1 VDLTLERASAAIA
14 ARELGAVELVE
25 SLLARIEATEPAVH
39 AWASVDADGAL
50 AAARRLDAE
59 PTPRGPLH
67 GIPIGLK
74 DVIDTGG
81 WPTEAGSRAL
91 AGRVPDADA
100 EVVARLRAAGAIV
113 LGKTVTHELA
123 YGQNEPPTRS
133 PWDPGRYPGGSSAG
147 SGVALAVGGALGAL
161 GTDTGGSIR
170 NPSALNAL
178 TGLKPTQGLVST
190 RGVIPCSHSLDVV
203 GPMAR
208 TAAGVSLL
216 LAGMA
221 DVPAAQ
227 PPRRVGVDRGMWE
240 RSGVAPCVADAA
252 ESALADLDA
261 EIVECSLESAE
272 RALAVGLVIFA
283 CEGAAYHRE
292 RFARYE
298 PGTRIMVE
306 LGALISGADY
316 VAALRARE
324 VIRRDVR
331 ATFEA
336 LRLDAFAGPTL
347 PAPAWPLTALRT
359 DFTRSGSQPGDLS
372 GALRL
377 LSWANVCGLPA
388 LSVPCGSSPE
398 GLPLGLH
405 LVGRPFT
412 DAGLL
417 QLTERFQQ
425 VTTWHELRPTGHTP
439 IAPRA

>member
-1 VDLTLERASAAIA
+1 MDVS
-14 ARELGAVELVE
+14 AVERVE
-25 SLLARIEATEPAVH
+25 AALARIQETQPVVH

-59 PTPRGPLH
+59 SPRGPLH
-67 GIPIGLK
+67 GMPIGVK

-91 AGRVPDADA
+91 AGRVPAADA

-113 LGKTVTHELA
+113 LGKTVTHEFA

-133 PWDPGRYPGGSSAG
+133 PWDPSLYPGGSSAG
-147 SGVALAVGGALGAL
+147 SGVAVAVDSAFGTL

-170 NPSALNAL
+170 NPSAVNAI
-178 TGLKPTQGLVST
+178 TGLKPTNGLVST

-208 TAAGVSLL
+208 TAADVALL
-216 LAGMA
+216 LDGMA
-221 DVPAAQ
+221 DVPPADA
-227 PPRRVGVDRGMWE
+227 PRRIGVDREMWE
-240 RSGVAPCVADAA
+240 RSGVAPEAA
-252 ESALADLDA
+252 EAVDDALAELGV
-261 EIVECSLESAE
+261 ELVECSLEAAE
-272 RALAVGLVIFA
+272 RALTVGLVIFA
-283 CEGAAYHRE
+283 CEGYAFHRDL
-292 RFARYE
+292 FARRARDYAQ
-298 PGTRIMVE
+298 GTRIMVE

-324 VIRRDVR
+324 VIRREVR
-331 ATFEA
+331 SRFDE
-336 LRLDAFAGPTL
+336 LQLDAVAGPTL
-347 PAPAWPLTALRT
+347 PGPAWPLDAMRT
-359 DFTRSGSQPGDLS
+359 DFTRPGDEHGDLS

-388 LSVPCGSSPE
+388 LSVPCGTSG

-417 QLTERFQQ
+417 RLGQTFQEA
-425 VTTWHELRPTGHTP
+425 TTWHELRPRLATRSAHP
-439 IAPRA
+439 A